1 METLHIQT
9 TKTARCQILAPED
22 KTQQIKECWIV
33 LHGYAQLAENFIKD
47 FEPFQNAERMVVAPE
62 GLNRFYA
69 KGFAG
74 NPAATWMTSEDRE
87 NEIADY
93 CNYLDNLLESLKA
106 NYSLA
111 PDCKFLLLG
120 FSQGV
125 ATLSRWVSIKKPSFD
140 TLVFYAGSIAHDL
153 DWEALLN
160 QAKGKKVYFLSGNQ
174 DPMITKS
181 ALNEALE
188 YYKEKGLEFETH
200 FFEGKHEIKSEAL
213 EFLA

>member
-9 TKTARCQILAPED
+9 TRTARCQILAPEN
-22 KTQQIKECWIV
+22 KALKIKECWIV

-47 FEPFQNAERMVVAPE
+47 FEPFQKEDRLIVAPE

-69 KGFAG
+69 KGFSG

-87 NEIADY
+87 HEIKDY
-93 CNYLDNLLESLKA
+93 CNFLDNLLESLKE
-106 NYSLA
+106 NYNIA
-111 PDCKFLLLG
+111 TDCKFLLLG

-125 ATLSRWVSIKKPSFD
+125 ATLSRWVSIKKPAFD

-153 DWEALLN
+153 DWKELLS
-160 QAKGKKVYFLSGNQ
+160 QTQDKKVYFVSGNQ

-188 YYKEKGLEFETH
+188 FYKGKGLKFETH
-200 FFEGKHEIKSEAL
+200 FFEGKHEVKAKAL

>member
-9 TKTARCQILAPED
+9 TRTARCQVLAPEN
-22 KTQQIKECWIV
+22 KTQEIKECWIV

-47 FEPFQNAERMVVAPE
+47 FESFQKEGRMIVAPE

-69 KGFAG
+69 KGFSG
-74 NPAATWMTSEDRE
+74 NPVATWMTSEDRE
-87 NEIADY
+87 NEIKDY
-93 CNYLDNLLESLKA
+93 CNYLDNVIESLKKNFSIA
-106 NYSLA
+106 S
-111 PDCKFLLLG
+111 DCKFLLLG

-125 ATLSRWVSIKKPSFD
+125 ATLSRWVSIKNPAFD

-153 DWEALLN
+153 DWEALLK
-160 QAKGKKVYFLSGNQ
+160 QTKGKKVYFLSGNQ

-200 FFEGKHEIKSEAL
+200 FFEGKHEIKAEAL
-213 EFLA
+213 AFLA